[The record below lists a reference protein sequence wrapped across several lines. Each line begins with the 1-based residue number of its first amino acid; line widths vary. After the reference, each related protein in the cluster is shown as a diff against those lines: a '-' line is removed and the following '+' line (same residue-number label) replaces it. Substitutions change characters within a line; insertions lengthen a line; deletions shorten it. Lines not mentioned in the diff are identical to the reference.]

1 MIKIIGALLIVGAA
15 GGFGVSKAVSFYR
28 QLRQLDQ
35 MLGAVEIIKCE
46 LNYTLRPLPQLC
58 LHAAERTSGAVS
70 AFLTDYAERL
80 EQGMPRSKA
89 AQTALDETKGL
100 LLPNDAMMAVLEMY
114 SGLGRYDLDGENR
127 VLQLTG
133 QRLRAAQER
142 FEKEKRPMAK
152 SYAVLGMTTGIALVI
167 LFL

>member
-1 MIKIIGALLIVGAA
+1 
-15 GGFGVSKAVSFYR
+15 
-28 QLRQLDQ
+28 
-35 MLGAVEIIKCE
+35 
-46 LNYTLRPLPQLC
+46 
-58 LHAAERTSGAVS
+58 
-70 AFLTDYAERL
+70 
-80 EQGMPRSKA
+80 
-89 AQTALDETKGL
+89 
-100 LLPNDAMMAVLEMY
+100 
-114 SGLGRYDLDGENR
+114 LGRYDLDGENR